1 MLHIV
6 AVCGLGMGSSLI
18 MKMTIQSAL
27 DSLGVDAK
35 VEHWDAGTVKS
46 KDADIIVTTNQ
57 FRNKLG
63 DLDNVIFVD
72 NIIDEDE
79 VKEKLKEKLNI

>member
-35 VEHWDAGTVKS
+35 VFASYAVWDFLS
-46 KDADIIVTTNQ
+46 
-57 FRNKLG
+57 
-63 DLDNVIFVD
+63 
-72 NIIDEDE
+72 
-79 VKEKLKEKLNI
+79 